1 MEMSGG
7 NDLEVVRPNFYEQG
21 IVEDIYMEPGQWA
34 GWGYGAIKRNY
45 GRLKTSPPHLYI
57 YTLVMCDLLKSC
69 QLKNL
74 LEDELKFLKARTKET
89 SIDA

>member
-45 GRLKTSPPHLYI
+45 GRLNPSPPHL
-57 YTLVMCDLLKSC
+57 
-69 QLKNL
+69 
-74 LEDELKFLKARTKET
+74 
-89 SIDA
+89 